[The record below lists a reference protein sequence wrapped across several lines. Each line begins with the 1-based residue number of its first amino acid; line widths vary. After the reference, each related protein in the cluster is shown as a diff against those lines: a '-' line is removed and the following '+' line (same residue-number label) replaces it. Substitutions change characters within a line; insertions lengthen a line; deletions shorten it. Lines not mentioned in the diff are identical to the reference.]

1 MAVGGGRCTKCPTK
15 NIASV
20 SLETPGC
27 ILAVLRH
34 RLREDT
40 EATTP
45 VPTSQ
50 TALRWKTDKTQ
61 EMRLEG

>member
-1 MAVGGGRCTKCPTK
+1 MHKIPNK
-15 NIASV
+15 NVASV
-20 SLETPGC
+20 SLDTLGS

-40 EATTP
+40 EATIP

-50 TALRWKTDKTQ
+50 TALHWKTDKTQ